1 MNEERQG
8 GEAAAPDERE
18 HTDAAA
24 ANAAAPH
31 KPPKPDKESAVTL
44 PPIDVALLS
53 EQLAEAERERDQ
65 FRNMAMRA
73 QADLTNYKRR
83 AAEEQVELR
92 RSANADLIGKLLEVV
107 DNFERAIGMLP
118 AEASDGWREGLSLV
132 QRNLMNI
139 LETEGVSKIDAAGK
153 PFDPW
158 EHEAVFHQET
168 SDAED
173 GVIIAVTREGYR
185 LHNRVL
191 RASQV
196 IVAKAPAAGP
206 EQETH

>member
-1 MNEERQG
+1 MSEENQSE
-8 GEAAAPDERE
+8 EAAAERQ
-18 HTDAAA
+18 HADAPADANTAATDKADAA
-24 ANAAAPH
+24 
-31 KPPKPDKESAVTL
+31 PPTQ
-44 PPIDVALLS
+44 IDAALLS

-65 FRNMAMRA
+65 FRSMAMRA

-83 AAEEQVELR
+83 AAEEQAELR
-92 RSANADLIGKLLEVV
+92 RSANADLIRKLLEVV

-118 AEASDGWREGLSLV
+118 ADASDGWREGLSLV
-132 QRNLMNI
+132 QRNLMAI

-168 SDAED
+168 GDAED

-185 LHNRVL
+185 LHDRVL

-196 IVAKAPAAGP
+196 IVAKAPAAEP
-206 EQETH
+206 E